1 MKKILAMLLCAFLVL
16 GTGCEFFDFTS
27 ASTSSVSEPFE
38 NVSSSFSEP
47 QDTSSSKPI
56 NSAVSRPQSN
66 TPAKPQKT
74 ESIGTSSNNTSES
87 TSGGG
92 SVTINPYAQN
102 HCYSSISSEQQRIY
116 RILYSAIKN
125 VTVDYIW
132 LGNCGENYLAD
143 IAVAYRAVT
152 YDYPEFF
159 WVPYSYLVNK
169 EKENSGVRLAFEQSD
184 NDNRKYLIPSNEVQS
199 YKQKFDAAVSRII
212 KEVEN
217 FAKTPHEKVLYL
229 HDLLIEDVT
238 YSTGTEVAGKTV
250 YNDLAYTAYG
260 AIVKGDAVCE
270 GYSKAMSYLCTKMG
284 IENMLVTGTSREQGH
299 MWNLVCLEDKWYHI
313 DTTWDDAE
321 RSIDYPLHTYFCVTD
336 EQILLDH
343 QIDLDVSEISVK
355 DKENGL
361 KGYNFSL
368 PSCVSNK
375 YNYFEQ
381 KDYYLG
387 DDLAAAGKLIESIC
401 RKQSYIELKFE
412 TAQHLESFKALDK
425 KGRDTYLLSISKN
438 VVSDIPNWTFMI
450 KQYALIGDCLY
461 IEW

>member
-1 MKKILAMLLCAFLVL
+1 MKKFLAVLLCAFLML
-16 GTGCEFFDFTS
+16 GTGCKFLDFTF
-27 ASTSSVSEPFE
+27 ASTSSVSEPYE
-38 NVSSSFSEP
+38 DVSSSVSDPQNTVSDEP
-47 QDTSSSKPI
+47 STNTASKP
-56 NSAVSRPQSN
+56 QTN
-66 TPAKPQKT
+66 TSAKPQKT
-74 ESIGTSSNNTSES
+74 ESVSAPSNTVSGNSSG
-87 TSGGG
+87 TSGGTAT
-92 SVTINPYAQN
+92 VNPYAQN

-125 VTVDYIW
+125 VTVDYVW
-132 LGNCGENYLAD
+132 LGNCTEDYLAD

-152 YDYPEFF
+152 YDYPELF
-159 WVPYSYLVNK
+159 WVPYSYVVNK
-169 EKENSGVRLAFEQSD
+169 ENSVVHLAFEQS
-184 NDNRKYLIPSNEVQS
+184 NNANRKYLVPSDEVLI
-199 YKQKFDAAVSRII
+199 YKQEFDAAVSRII
-212 KEVEN
+212 KEVNN
-217 FAKTPHEKVLYL
+217 FAKTPYEKILYL
-229 HDLLIEDVT
+229 HDLLIEDIT
-238 YSTGTEVAGKTV
+238 YSTGIEVAGKTE
-250 YNDLAYTAYG
+250 YNDMAYTAYG

-270 GYSKAMSYLCTKMG
+270 GYSKAFSYLCTKMG

-343 QIDLDVSEISVK
+343 QIDLDVSEVSVK

-368 PSCVSNK
+368 PSCTSKK

-381 KDYYLG
+381 KKYYLG
-387 DDLAAAGKLIESIC
+387 DDLAAAGKLIEGIC
-401 RKQSYIELKFE
+401 RNQSYIELKFE
-412 TAQHLESFKALDK
+412 TAQHLEEYKAFDK
-425 KGRDTYLLSISKN
+425 KERDTYILSISKN
-438 VVSDIPNWTFMI
+438 VTTNVPNWIFMI